1 MRPHQWEP
9 RARSTPLDWR
19 PLALLL
25 APWLALGLMDIL
37 GL

>member
-9 RARSTPLDWR
+9 RASPTPLDWR
-19 PLALLL
+19 PLAVLL
-25 APWLALGLMDIL
+25 APWIALGLLDIL